1 MYPFP
6 FHMPCIPF
14 AGDNR
19 FHKFLFKNLSLLPV
33 SGSGQVEAEQQRVG
47 RSLHEV
53 SYLFLHSDLRRNQAD
68 HISQEFR

>member
-1 MYPFP
+1 
-6 FHMPCIPF
+6 MPCIPF

-19 FHKFLFKNLSLLPV
+19 FHKFLSKNLLSLLPV

-53 SYLFLHSDLRRNQAD
+53 SYLFLQSDLRRNQAD
-68 HISQEFR
+68 HISQEFQ